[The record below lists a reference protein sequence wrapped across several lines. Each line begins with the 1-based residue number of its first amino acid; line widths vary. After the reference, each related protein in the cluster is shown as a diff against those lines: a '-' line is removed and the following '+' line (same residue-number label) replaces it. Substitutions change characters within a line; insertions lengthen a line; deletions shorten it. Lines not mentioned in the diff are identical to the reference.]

1 MYTESNYQANLGLG
15 SMPRNVAARRL
26 TFCAYSLNWHIC
38 VMCMYLQQL
47 VGHFTCILMSCACNC
62 NNRLC
67 LLVMCLSAKQ
77 GGGAKARGDLG
88 NLHEGAGL
96 YGVRGPE
103 QAAFRHELG

>member
-1 MYTESNYQANLGLG
+1 MLLQEGYLLCIQ
-15 SMPRNVAARRL
+15 SMLAHTCNVHVPVTTRWA
-26 TFCAYSLNWHIC
+26 F
-38 VMCMYLQQL
+38 YLY
-47 VGHFTCILMSCACNC
+47 VSCACKC
-62 NNRLC
+62 NYRLC

-88 NLHEGAGL
+88 DLHEGAGL